1 MKREEMIAEIKRKY
15 CGKCPVHINKMRSA
29 ELANIL
35 RNGGARGGES
45 RLQPQNK
52 IVGRFTPQK
61 APKTNSNQYEKD
73 IIGKRKIV
81 AQRKSVGA
89 KTALNARLRPTGGKK
104 PTGNTEPSNRLN
116 STNVSDVGVGDNI
129 FNATAGTIH
138 RVTSVG
144 TKSLGVRNLTGTT
157 TNKNLSLTRRLFK
170 MPTGMASDRGAD
182 ARAKKRRMGDDM
194 SGRTPAPAPTPAVKP
209 KTKSKDSYIERLT
222 KRTIKKEAK
231 EKKFKKKEKEVRAQF
246 KENEAMGAEDINRG
260 KTKQEL
266 LTEKNLKQSKF
277 QDDKIAKIKKDIA
290 EGKAGGAGGAG
301 QATNITKASVFLND
315 KNARNKLTLDK
326 LKVWDMLDE
335 EVRDGDNDDL
345 PTSMANKYYTEL
357 KNALNGKEPS
367 GHERWHIANLGWEL
381 KNKPNRLKALRKK
394 MRAEG
399 YL

>member
-1 MKREEMIAEIKRKY
+1 MIAEIKRKY

-104 PTGNTEPSNRLN
+104 STGNTEPSNRLN

-129 FNATAGTIH
+129 FNAGTGTIH
-138 RVTSVG
+138 RVSGVG
-144 TKSLGVRNLTGTT
+144 KKSLGVGTG
-157 TNKNLSLTRRLFK
+157 KNLSLTRRLFK

-231 EKKFKKKEKEVRAQF
+231 EKKFKEMEAKVRTQF

-277 QDDKIAKIKKDIA
+277 QDDKIAKIKKNIA
-290 EGKAGGAGGAG
+290 EGKAGGAGGAGQAKGGTG

-345 PTSMANKYYTEL
+345 PTSKAGKYYTEL

>member
-81 AQRKSVGA
+81 SQRKSVGE

-104 PTGNTEPSNRLN
+104 STGNTEPSNRLN

-129 FNATAGTIH
+129 FNAGTGTIH
-138 RVTSVG
+138 RVSGVG
-144 TKSLGVRNLTGTT
+144 KKSLGVGKG
-157 TNKNLSLTRRLFK
+157 KNLALTRRLFK

-194 SGRTPAPAPTPAVKP
+194 SGRTPAPAPTPSPAP
-209 KTKSKDSYIERLT
+209 
-222 KRTIKKEAK
+222 
-231 EKKFKKKEKEVRAQF
+231 
-246 KENEAMGAEDINRG
+246 
-260 KTKQEL
+260 
-266 LTEKNLKQSKF
+266 
-277 QDDKIAKIKKDIA
+277 
-290 EGKAGGAGGAG
+290 
-301 QATNITKASVFLND
+301 
-315 KNARNKLTLDK
+315 
-326 LKVWDMLDE
+326 
-335 EVRDGDNDDL
+335 
-345 PTSMANKYYTEL
+345 P
-357 KNALNGKEPS
+357 
-367 GHERWHIANLGWEL
+367 GWL
-381 KNKPNRLKALRKK
+381 
-394 MRAEG
+394 
-399 YL
+399 

>member
-1 MKREEMIAEIKRKY
+1 MIAEIKRKY

-81 AQRKSVGA
+81 SQRKSVGE

-104 PTGNTEPSNRLN
+104 STGNTEPSNRLN

-129 FNATAGTIH
+129 FNAGTGTIH
-138 RVTSVG
+138 RVSGVG
-144 TKSLGVRNLTGTT
+144 KKSLGVGTG
-157 TNKNLSLTRRLFK
+157 KNLSLTRRLFK

-231 EKKFKKKEKEVRAQF
+231 EKKFKEMEAKVRTQF

-277 QDDKIAKIKKDIA
+277 QDDKIAKIKKNIA
-290 EGKAGGAGGAG
+290 EGKAGGAGGAGQAKGGTG

-345 PTSMANKYYTEL
+345 PTSKAGKYYTEL